1 MQMIGTILIGVA
13 VFAVQVAAY
22 RVVSKKLAQRRQF
35 KDRLAGIRTVEH
47 KPRLVPMRFHNRPGE
62 N

>member
-13 VFAVQVAAY
+13 AFAAQLIAY
-22 RVVSKKLAQRRQF
+22 RVVSKKLAQRRQY
-35 KDRLAGIRTVEH
+35 KERLAGIRTVEH
-47 KPRLVPMRFHNRPGE
+47 KPRPAPMRFHNRPGE